1 MPRPLGDADGE
12 RLEPLEYRAAFR
24 RSFRQAREFWKLER
38 GQVYAEPGEP
48 SWEAFNG
55 GDWGESLRLAE
66 ELRAGIKRYH
76 DANVAAGTATRRIRI
91 VALPPT
97 PYLQWE
103 LQLLKIRDETGAPIR
118 VLDESAIAGLEDE
131 GPLPDLC
138 TMDRD
143 VMYQVVYDEHGVLAH
158 ALRYT
163 DKPLV
168 SRCRD
173 LIAELYGR
181 GEPIGGFFAREI
193 ADLPPPRPVE
203 PALSG
208 GHLETTGRPRSARS

>member
-1 MPRPLGDADGE
+1 MPRLLGDAAGE
-12 RLEPLEYRAAFR
+12 RLEPLEYRADFR
-24 RSFRQAREFWKLER
+24 RSFRLAREFWKLER

-55 GDWGESLRLAE
+55 GDWDESMRLAE
-66 ELRAGIKRYH
+66 ELREGIKQYH
-76 DANVAAGTATRRIRI
+76 EANVAAGMTARRIRI

-97 PYLQWE
+97 PYLRWE

-118 VLDESAIAGLEDE
+118 VLDESAVADLEDE
-131 GPLPDLC
+131 GPLPDIC

-143 VMYQVVYDEHGVLAH
+143 VMYQVVYDEHGVLAYG
-158 ALRYT
+158 LRYT

-193 ADLPPPRPVE
+193 ADLPPPCPVE
-203 PALSG
+203 PALPRD
-208 GHLETTGRPRSARS
+208 HLETTGRPRTARS